1 MSEQILN
8 SGTTINFTQKEF
20 DALKVAYSQAVV
32 TKKEDFIFYENT
44 IVTAYAKY
52 LIEYLSSTFK

>member
-8 SGTTINFTQKEF
+8 SGTTINFTQKDF

-32 TKKEDFIFYENT
+32 KETEQFMFYGH
-44 IVTAYAKY
+44 IMVTSYAKY